1 MKNPLAVFWFR
12 RDLRL
17 HDNHG
22 LFKALS
28 SGLPVL
34 PIFIFDPEI
43 LENLEDNADA
53 RVSFIHNRLV
63 EMSHELEKTGSGIT
77 VYYGKPPDIFRQLAE
92 KFIIESVFT
101 NRDYEPYAEKR
112 DDEVAKYLIKKGIS
126 VHTYKDQVVFEKNE
140 VVKGDGTP
148 YTVFTPYM
156 KKWKSL
162 FTDDKAE
169 GYPSEQKLDALL
181 KPQATMPSLGAMGF
195 AMSEIHV
202 PNLKTDQT
210 TISNYEAARNFPA
223 VDGTTYAGTYLRF
236 GLISPRELI
245 RLGKKHSD
253 TFWNEMIWRE
263 FFIQIIGHFPHVV
276 HQNFNAR
283 YNHISWRNNEEE
295 FRRWCEGRT
304 GYPMVDAGMRQLNQ
318 TGLMHNRLRMVTA
331 SFLCKHLLIDWRWGE
346 AYFASRLLDFELA
359 SNNGNWQWA
368 AGTGCDAAPYFR
380 VFNPTEQA
388 RKFDAKGQYIRKWV
402 PEIDELHYPKP
413 IVEHTF
419 ARNRAIKTYKEALEM
434 EQ

>member
-1 MKNPLAVFWFR
+1 
-12 RDLRL
+12 
-17 HDNHG
+17 
-22 LFKALS
+22 
-28 SGLPVL
+28 LPVL

>member
-245 RLGKKHSD
+245 RLGRKHSD